1 RGLARRL
8 SGYGAAALTPGDTC
22 PDNDVQVADGL
33 VLIDFE
39 DAQWRHVVWDVA
51 YLTVP
56 FPSCWCSW
64 RLPAE
69 VTARAVAAYRSVAG
83 AAFPEVAGP
92 GFERDLEAATFGL
105 ALGTTGGGLGVAV
118 GTGPRGRGGGP
129 R

>member
-1 RGLARRL
+1 MLLAF
-8 SGYGAAALTPGDTC
+8 TPGDTC

-64 RLPAE
+64 RLPA
-69 VTARAVAAYRSVAG
+69 
-83 AAFPEVAGP
+83 
-92 GFERDLEAATFGL
+92 
-105 ALGTTGGGLGVAV
+105 
-118 GTGPRGRGGGP
+118 
-129 R
+129 